1 MAKGFDAEF
10 VREYSKMRALP
21 GIVGAVAVVAIG
33 GAVAGAAIDTTPR
46 QTHAETPLPGP
57 GPIAI
62 DDKRRAL
69 GAADHYPLKANGK
82 TYEVAELRERGL
94 YSQDRF
100 APRFGYSEAGADL
113 GEFDFEAA
121 QAESLRWEAEQRRA
135 IDQQR
140 SYARRAPPR
149 PAPRRPLELDR
160 PARVPQPSQGQAITY
175 VSRPVVQETS
185 SAAAR

>member
-1 MAKGFDAEF
+1 
-10 VREYSKMRALP
+10 MRALP

-46 QTHAETPLPGP
+46 RVLAETPLPGP

-69 GAADHYPLKANGK
+69 PAADHYPLEADGK
-82 TYEVAELRERGL
+82 TYEVAELRDRGL

-100 APRFGYSEAGADL
+100 APRFGYSEADADL

-135 IDQQR
+135 IDRQR
-140 SYARRAPPR
+140 GYNRQASSR
-149 PAPRRPLELDR
+149 PAPRRPLELEQ
-160 PARVPQPSQGQAITY
+160 PANVSQPPRSEGITY
-175 VSRPVVQETS
+175 VSHPVVQGS
-185 SAAAR
+185 SAAR